1 MEDYDELDQNPESA
15 PVVEPV
21 EKFAT
26 PPTEAPSPSVIQLQ
40 QQVNLLTS
48 QLRSVQER
56 LSLSRIDSNADQTDL
71 PEPQIPDQPAPQIPD
86 HDYGQPQPPQ
96 PGPSSASTP
105 LAKPKVYIMGVP
117 TSFGQEFSQKYQN
130 VTKAEKIR
138 ESLFTF

>member
-1 MEDYDELDQNPESA
+1 MEDFDELDQNPESA

-71 PEPQIPDQPAPQIPD
+71 PEPQIPDEPAPQIPD

-117 TSFGQEFSQKYQN
+117 TSFG
-130 VTKAEKIR
+130 
-138 ESLFTF
+138 